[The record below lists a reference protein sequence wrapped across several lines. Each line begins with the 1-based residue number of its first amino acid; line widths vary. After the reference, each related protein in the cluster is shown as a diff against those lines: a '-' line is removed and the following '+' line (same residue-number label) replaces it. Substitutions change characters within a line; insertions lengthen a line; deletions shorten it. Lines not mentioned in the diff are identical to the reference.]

1 MTSGPMKV
9 SVSKEEDSNSENK
22 TYGSLLPPTSYIH
35 MCFPTHMHRSIHEID
50 FHFLKCTYF
59 KTATLSV
66 CTVKY
71 KNTHRKTCT
80 RNIESDIPFLLTHLN
95 KRSQQNSHF
104 YYDNIYLKTE
114 AKNNN
119 NKTAFCCSWGW
130 NECSC
135 CLSDQSNKPW
145 ILLWMD
151 ALVVINFSPETETGL
166 WLPDLDL
173 PVPVSLVSRGRF
185 GFLSDGEQPAP

>member
-1 MTSGPMKV
+1 MKA
-9 SVSKEEDSNSENK
+9 SVSKEVDSNSENK
-22 TYGSLLPPTSYIH
+22 TCGSLLPSIAYIY
-35 MCFPTHMHRSIHEID
+35 MCFHTHMHRSIHEID

-80 RNIESDIPFLLTHLN
+80 QNIKSDIPFFLTHLN
-95 KRSQQNSHF
+95 KRSQKNSHF

-130 NECSC
+130 NERSY

-145 ILLWMD
+145 D
-151 ALVVINFSPETETGL
+151 SALNGCISSNQLEPRNWNWSLTPRLRSPCACEPGVQREV
-166 WLPDLDL
+166 W
-173 PVPVSLVSRGRF
+173 VPIWWGTACSLG
-185 GFLSDGEQPAP
+185 